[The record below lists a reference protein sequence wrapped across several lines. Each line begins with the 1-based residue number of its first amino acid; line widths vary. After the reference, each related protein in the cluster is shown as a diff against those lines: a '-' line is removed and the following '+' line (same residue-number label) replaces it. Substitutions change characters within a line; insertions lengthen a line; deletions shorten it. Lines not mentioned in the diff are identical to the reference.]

1 MSAAL
6 AVGNI
11 VKRRIE
17 EEMHKRDTKGGSSTE
32 AASDS
37 VLEDGDVKYDDDDEN
52 VADHDGDEDGSAPAE
67 V

>member
-1 MSAAL
+1 MSLSAAL

-17 EEMHKRDTKGGSSTE
+17 EEIHKRETKGGSSTE
-32 AASDS
+32 A
-37 VLEDGDVKYDDDDEN
+37 DGDVEDDNDDEN
-52 VADHDGDEDGSAPAE
+52 VADHDGDEDGSAHAE